1 MKEVKPGCFI
11 LEDSDEKEEKVD
23 PLTKSV
29 DKYAKHGLKQ
39 VKPGYY
45 VQSDEEPS
53 FKANFNG

>member
-11 LEDSDEKEEKVD
+11 LEDSEEKEEKVD

-39 VKPGYY
+39 VKPGYL
-45 VQSDEEPS
+45 VQSDDQS
-53 FKANFNG
+53 SYGVTFNG